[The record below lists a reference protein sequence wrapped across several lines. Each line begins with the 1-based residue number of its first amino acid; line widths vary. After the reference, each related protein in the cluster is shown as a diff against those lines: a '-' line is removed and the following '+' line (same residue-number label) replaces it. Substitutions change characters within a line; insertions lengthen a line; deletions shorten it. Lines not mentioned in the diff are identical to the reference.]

1 MKAEYARSQKS
12 TSEGRRSLQGRKTRA
27 ILKGRAAKTVS
38 PLSKDT
44 VRAGTHHSQGNLL
57 ADVAMDDRHSTVP
70 FLGKKLGETREKRI
84 CLRCKL
90 ATSGQCE
97 WREVGALQMAEP
109 QILFLFRLLS

>member
-27 ILKGRAAKTVS
+27 ILEGRAAKTVS

-44 VRAGTHHSQGNLL
+44 VRAGTHHSQANLL
-57 ADVAMDDRHSTVP
+57 ADVAMDNRHTVP